1 VDAVG
6 LVHRNGGVA
15 SASLLR
21 AAGVTRGRLTKLVS
35 DGYLRRPRVGWY
47 STLTREDPKFR
58 AVHIGGRL
66 TGASAL
72 HDMRAWMLRPPRR
85 LEVAVVRGSARL
97 RIEPG
102 AVIHWTADR
111 GTPTSD
117 AVVGLGEALVRVTLD
132 HDLEVSVPCID
143 WSLASG
149 RLDRFAFEQFVLALP
164 ESARCVREWV
174 DPHSQSLLES
184 LARVRLMRGGWRVR
198 SQVSVDELSAID
210 LVVDDV
216 VALELDGREHHEATF
231 ESDRRKDLSITIEG
245 RHPIRVSY
253 SMVVRDWQRIELAI
267 EAAITARGGVV
278 SSHSV
283 IPPREPHGQRHAR
296 GSGRVID

>member
-1 VDAVG
+1 
-6 LVHRNGGVA
+6 
-15 SASLLR
+15 
-21 AAGVTRGRLTKLVS
+21 LTKLVS

-164 ESARCVREWV
+164 ESA
-174 DPHSQSLLES
+174 
-184 LARVRLMRGGWRVR
+184 
-198 SQVSVDELSAID
+198 
-210 LVVDDV
+210 
-216 VALELDGREHHEATF
+216 HEATF